1 MLGGT
6 REDTV
11 NTHTDPEPAMPTLI
25 LGHGRDPSS
34 DHALTVAAD
43 LGRRLG
49 ARLHVVHAIC
59 LEDYPIDPDAA
70 DWEEQGA
77 AAVAEERR
85 HVEHL
90 LADAPLQWSH
100 EARRGEPAAVLTR
113 AADEYDALMI
123 VVGSRGEGLRRALA
137 RLADP
142 SVSHGVIGHQ
152 RHPVLVVPLPHP
164 EAGVEVEQRGG
175 AGVGDPASARG

>member
-1 MLGGT
+1 
-6 REDTV
+6 V
-11 NTHTDPEPAMPTLI
+11 NTHADPEPAMPTLI

-43 LGRRLG
+43 LSRWLG
-49 ARLHVVHAIC
+49 ARLHVVHAVC
-59 LEDYPIDPDAA
+59 VDDYPIDPDAS

-85 HVEHL
+85 HVEDL
-90 LADAPLQWSH
+90 LADARLQWSY

-113 AADEYDALMI
+113 AADEHNTVMI
-123 VVGSRGEGLRRALA
+123 VVGSRGEGVRRALA
-137 RLADP
+137 RLIDP

-152 RHPVLVVPLPHP
+152 RHPVLVVPLPHR
-164 EAGVEVEQRGG
+164 EAGMRGPQG
-175 AGVGDPASARG
+175 EGVGDSTAAAGTPLID

>member
-1 MLGGT
+1 M
-6 REDTV
+6 

-25 LGHGRDPSS
+25 LGHGRDSSS

-70 DWEEQGA
+70 DWEQGA

-90 LADAPLQWSH
+90 LTDTAVQWSY
-100 EARRGEPAAVLTR
+100 EARHGEPPAVLTR
-113 AADEYDALMI
+113 AADEHHALMI
-123 VVGSRGEGLRRALA
+123 VVGSRGEGLRRTLA

-142 SVSHGVIGHQ
+142 SVSHRVIGHL
-152 RHPVLVVPLPHP
+152 RHPVLVVPLPHS
-164 EAGVEVEQRGG
+164 ESDVVGGQRGG
-175 AGVGDPASARG
+175 VGDTAPAREHS

>member
-1 MLGGT
+1 M
-6 REDTV
+6 
-11 NTHTDPEPAMPTLI
+11 NTHTDPEPTMPTLV
-25 LGHGRDPSS
+25 LGHGRDASS
-34 DHALTVAAD
+34 DRALTVAAD

-49 ARLHVVHAIC
+49 ARLHVVHALC
-59 LEDYPIDPDAA
+59 LEDYPIDSDAA

-90 LADAPLQWSH
+90 LARAPLQWSY

-113 AADEYDALMI
+113 AADEHDALMI
-123 VVGSRGEGLRRALA
+123 VVGSRGESLRRALA

-152 RHPVLVVPLPHP
+152 RHPVLVVPLPHS
-164 EAGVEVEQRGG
+164 ETGVEVEQRGG
-175 AGVGDPASARG
+175 VGVGDRASARG

>member
-1 MLGGT
+1 VT
-6 REDTV
+6 S
-11 NTHTDPEPAMPTLI
+11 HTDPAPAMEPTLI
-25 LGHGRDPSS
+25 VGQGRDPSS
-34 DHALTVAAD
+34 ARALLVAVD

-59 LEDYPIDPDAA
+59 LEDYPIDPDAW

-77 AAVAEERR
+77 AAVAELRR
-85 HVEHL
+85 QVEHI
-90 LADAPLQWSH
+90 LADAPVRWSY
-100 EARRGEPAAVLTR
+100 EARRGEPAVVLTR
-113 AADEYDALMI
+113 AADEHHALMI

-152 RHPVLVVPLPHP
+152 HRPVLVVPLPHP
-164 EAGVEVEQRGG
+164 DAGMRGG
-175 AGVGDPASARG
+175 QGGDVGDPTLARE

>member
-1 MLGGT
+1 M
-6 REDTV
+6 

-85 HVEHL
+85 HVEHV

-113 AADEYDALMI
+113 AADEYYSLMI
-123 VVGSRGEGLRRALA
+123 VVGSRGEGLSRGLA

>member
-1 MLGGT
+1 VSG
-6 REDTV
+6 
-11 NTHTDPEPAMPTLI
+11 HTDPDTATPTLVI
-25 LGHGRDPSS
+25 GHGHDPSS

-59 LEDYPIDPDAA
+59 LEDYPVDPDAW

-77 AAVAEERR
+77 AAVAAERR
-85 HVEHL
+85 KVEHL
-90 LADAPLQWSH
+90 LADARLQWSH
-100 EARRGEPAAVLTR
+100 EARRGEPADVLTR
-113 AADEYDALMI
+113 AADERDALMI

-137 RLADP
+137 RLVDP

-152 RHPVLVVPLPHP
+152 RRPVLVVPLPHR
-164 EAGVEVEQRGG
+164 EAGRHSLRD
-175 AGVGDPASARG
+175 AGVTDPAPIHGSS

>member
-1 MLGGT
+1 M
-6 REDTV
+6 V

-90 LADAPLQWSH
+90 LADAPLQWSY